1 MKQLSL
7 PLKYYIRDPKE
18 VFKRFQDMGYFP
30 DYTER
35 AGIRLCT
42 DYMKTYQLYFSTCGK
57 FYYFV
62 YHNNNDFKPGI
73 ICETDDLPKN
83 YCWNLGCRWEGC

>member
-35 AGIRLCT
+35 AG
-42 DYMKTYQLYFSTCGK
+42 LYENIPTVFLYVWKILLFC
-57 FYYFV
+57 
-62 YHNNNDFKPGI
+62 
-73 ICETDDLPKN
+73 LP
-83 YCWNLGCRWEGC
+83 